1 MEMRLNLRK
10 LLCVFDVTFVGMKM
24 KAVVYT
30 QYGSPDVLE
39 LEDVEKPIPKDNEVL
54 VKVYASS
61 VNVEDLDYLTG
72 RSWAVRMIGQLKP
85 KYKILGFDVAGR
97 VEAVG
102 KDVKEFQCGDE
113 VMGDL
118 FNHGFGAFAE
128 YVCAPEKALVLKP
141 ASMTFEEAATIPS
154 RAVLALQGLQG
165 KRQLQSGQKVLI
177 NGAGGGVGPFAVQI
191 AKHFGAEVTAVDSK
205 KKLDMLRSIG
215 ADHVI
220 DYTKEDFTKI
230 GQQYDLILDI
240 AGHHSIFASKRALS
254 SKGIYS
260 LVGGSRF
267 TIFQALFLGP
277 LISLATS
284 KKIGII
290 AWKPNRK
297 EDLDFIKE
305 LIESGKL
312 VPVIDR
318 RYPLNEAA
326 EALRYFSEDQPNGK
340 VVITMNNNSKH

>member
-1 MEMRLNLRK
+1 
-10 LLCVFDVTFVGMKM
+10 MKM
-24 KAVVYT
+24 KAIVYEK
-30 QYGSPDVLE
+30 YGPPEVLKLKE
-39 LEDVEKPIPKDNEVL
+39 VEKPIPKDNEVL
-54 VKVYASS
+54 VKVYATS

-72 RSWAVRMIGQLKP
+72 KSWAVRMIGPLKP
-85 KYKILGFDVAGR
+85 KYRILGFDVAGR

-102 KDVKEFQCGDE
+102 KDVKEFQCGDK

-128 YVCAPEKALVLKP
+128 YVCAPEKAFVLKP
-141 ASMTFEEAATIPS
+141 ASMTFEEAATVPS
-154 RAVLALQGLQG
+154 RAILALQGLSG
-165 KRQLQSGQKVLI
+165 KRQLHSGQNVLI

-191 AKHFGAEVTAVDSK
+191 AKYFGAEVTAVDST
-205 KKLDMLRSIG
+205 KKLEMLRSIG

-220 DYTKEDFTKI
+220 DYNEEDFTKN

-240 AGHHSIFASKRALS
+240 AGHHSVFDYKRVLS

-267 TIFQALFLGP
+267 TIFQTLFLGP
-277 LISLATS
+277 LISMATS

-297 EDLDFIKE
+297 QDLDLIKE
-305 LIESGKL
+305 LIESGKV

-318 RYPLNEAA
+318 RYQLTEAA
-326 EALRYFSEDQPNGK
+326 EALQYFEEGQPQGK
-340 VVITMNNNSKH
+340 VVITVENNNKH

>member
-1 MEMRLNLRK
+1 
-10 LLCVFDVTFVGMKM
+10 MKM
-24 KAVVYT
+24 KAIVYEK
-30 QYGSPDVLE
+30 YGPPEVLKLKE
-39 LEDVEKPIPKDNEVL
+39 VEKPIPKDNEVL
-54 VKVYASS
+54 VKVYATS

-72 RSWAVRMIGQLKP
+72 KSWAVRMIGPLKP
-85 KYKILGFDVAGR
+85 KYRILGFDVAGR

-102 KDVKEFQCGDE
+102 KDVKEFQCGDK

-128 YVCAPEKALVLKP
+128 YVCAPEKAFVLKP
-141 ASMTFEEAATIPS
+141 ASMTFEEAATVPS
-154 RAVLALQGLQG
+154 RAILALQGLSG
-165 KRQLQSGQKVLI
+165 KRQLHSGQNVLI
-177 NGAGGGVGPFAVQI
+177 NGAGGGVGSFAIQI
-191 AKHFGAEVTAVDSK
+191 AKYFGAEVTAVDST
-205 KKLDMLRSIG
+205 KKLEMLRSIG

-220 DYTKEDFTKI
+220 DYNEEDFTKN

-240 AGHHSIFASKRALS
+240 AGHHSVFDYKRVLS

-267 TIFQALFLGP
+267 TIFQTLFLGP
-277 LISLATS
+277 LISMATS

-297 EDLDFIKE
+297 QDLDLIKE
-305 LIESGKL
+305 LIESGKV

-318 RYPLNEAA
+318 RYQLTEAA
-326 EALRYFSEDQPNGK
+326 EALQYFEEGQPQGK
-340 VVITMNNNSKH
+340 VVITVENNNKH

>member
-1 MEMRLNLRK
+1 
-10 LLCVFDVTFVGMKM
+10 MKM

-39 LEDVEKPIPKDNEVL
+39 LEDVDKPTPKNNEIL
-54 VKVYASS
+54 VKIYSSS

-72 RSWAVRMIGQLKP
+72 RSWAVRMIGPLKP
-85 KYKILGFDVAGR
+85 KYKTLGFDVAGR
-97 VEAVG
+97 VEAIG

-128 YVCAPEKALVLKP
+128 YVCAPENALVIKP
-141 ASMTFEEAATIPS
+141 ASRTFEEAATIPS
-154 RAVLALQGLQG
+154 RAILALQGIRG
-165 KRQLQSGQKVLI
+165 KRELQSGQKVLI

-191 AKHFGAEVTAVDSK
+191 AKHFGAEVTAVDDA

-220 DYTKEDFTKI
+220 DYTKEDFTKN

-277 LISLATS
+277 LITLATS
-284 KKIGII
+284 KTIGII
-290 AWKPNRK
+290 SWKPNRK
-297 EDLDFIKE
+297 EDLAFITK

-318 RYPLNEAA
+318 RYPLDEVAK
-326 EALRYFSEDQPNGK
+326 ALSYFEEGQPQGK
-340 VVITMNNNSKH
+340 VVITVDHNNKK

>member
-1 MEMRLNLRK
+1 
-10 LLCVFDVTFVGMKM
+10 MKM
-24 KAVVYT
+24 KAIVYEK
-30 QYGSPDVLE
+30 YGPPEVLKLKE
-39 LEDVEKPIPKDNEVL
+39 VEKPIPKDNEVL
-54 VKVYASS
+54 VKVYATS

-72 RSWAVRMIGQLKP
+72 KSWAVRMIGPLKP
-85 KYKILGFDVAGR
+85 KYRILGFDVAGR

-102 KDVKEFQCGDE
+102 KDVKEFQCGDK

-128 YVCAPEKALVLKP
+128 YVCAPEKAFVLKP
-141 ASMTFEEAATIPS
+141 ASMTFEEAATVPS
-154 RAVLALQGLQG
+154 RAILALQGLSG
-165 KRQLQSGQKVLI
+165 KRQLHSGQNVLI
-177 NGAGGGVGPFAVQI
+177 NGAGGGVGSFAVQI
-191 AKHFGAEVTAVDSK
+191 AKYFGAEVTAVDST
-205 KKLDMLRSIG
+205 KKLEMLRSIG

-220 DYTKEDFTKI
+220 DYNEEDFTKN

-240 AGHHSIFASKRALS
+240 AGHHSVFDYKRVLS

-267 TIFQALFLGP
+267 TIFQTLFLGP
-277 LISLATS
+277 LISMATS

-297 EDLDFIKE
+297 QDLDLIKE
-305 LIESGKL
+305 LIESGKV

-318 RYPLNEAA
+318 RYQLTEVA
-326 EALRYFSEDQPNGK
+326 EALQYFEEGQPQGK
-340 VVITMNNNSKH
+340 VVITVEYNNKH

>member
-1 MEMRLNLRK
+1 
-10 LLCVFDVTFVGMKM
+10 
-24 KAVVYT
+24 
-30 QYGSPDVLE
+30 
-39 LEDVEKPIPKDNEVL
+39 VEKPIPKDNEVL
-54 VKVYASS
+54 VKVYATS

-72 RSWAVRMIGQLKP
+72 KSWAVRMIGPLKP
-85 KYKILGFDVAGR
+85 KYRILGFDVAGR

-102 KDVKEFQCGDE
+102 KDVKEFQCGDK

-128 YVCAPEKALVLKP
+128 YVCAPEKAFVLKP
-141 ASMTFEEAATIPS
+141 ASMTFEEAATVPS
-154 RAVLALQGLQG
+154 RAILALQGLSG
-165 KRQLQSGQKVLI
+165 KRQLHSGQNVLI

-191 AKHFGAEVTAVDSK
+191 AKYFGAEVTAVDST
-205 KKLDMLRSIG
+205 KKLEMLRSIG

-220 DYTKEDFTKI
+220 DYNEEDFTKN

-240 AGHHSIFASKRALS
+240 AGHHSVFDYKRVLS
-254 SKGIYS
+254 SNGIYS

-267 TIFQALFLGP
+267 TIFQTLFLGP
-277 LISLATS
+277 LISMATS

-297 EDLDFIKE
+297 QDLDLIKE
-305 LIESGKL
+305 LIESGKV

-318 RYPLNEAA
+318 RYQLTEAA
-326 EALRYFSEDQPNGK
+326 EALQYFEEGQPQGK
-340 VVITMNNNSKH
+340 VVITVENNNKH

>member
-1 MEMRLNLRK
+1 
-10 LLCVFDVTFVGMKM
+10 MKM
-24 KAVVYT
+24 KAIVYEK
-30 QYGSPDVLE
+30 YGPPEVLKLKE
-39 LEDVEKPIPKDNEVL
+39 VEKPIPKDNEVL
-54 VKVYASS
+54 VKVYATS

-72 RSWAVRMIGQLKP
+72 KSWAVRMIGPLKP
-85 KYKILGFDVAGR
+85 KYRILGFDVAGR

-102 KDVKEFQCGDE
+102 KDVKEFQCGDK

-128 YVCAPEKALVLKP
+128 YVCAPEKAFVLKP
-141 ASMTFEEAATIPS
+141 ASMTFEEAATVPS
-154 RAVLALQGLQG
+154 RAILALQGLSG
-165 KRQLQSGQKVLI
+165 KRQLHSGQNVLI

-191 AKHFGAEVTAVDSK
+191 AKYFGAEVTAVDST
-205 KKLDMLRSIG
+205 KKLEMLRSIG

-220 DYTKEDFTKI
+220 DYNEEDFTKN

-240 AGHHSIFASKRALS
+240 AGHHSVFDYKRVLS
-254 SKGIYS
+254 SNGIYS

-267 TIFQALFLGP
+267 TIFQTLFLGP
-277 LISLATS
+277 LISMATS

-297 EDLDFIKE
+297 QDLDLIKE
-305 LIESGKL
+305 LIESGKV

-318 RYPLNEAA
+318 RYQLTEAA
-326 EALRYFSEDQPNGK
+326 EALQYFEEGQPQGK
-340 VVITMNNNSKH
+340 VVITVEYNNKH

>member
-1 MEMRLNLRK
+1 
-10 LLCVFDVTFVGMKM
+10 M
-24 KAVVYT
+24 KAIVYEK
-30 QYGSPDVLE
+30 YGPPQVLKLKE
-39 LEDVEKPIPKDNEVL
+39 VEKPIPKDNEVL
-54 VKVYASS
+54 VKVYATS

-72 RSWAVRMIGQLKP
+72 RSWAVRITGPLKP
-85 KYKILGFDVAGR
+85 RYKTLGFDVAGR

-102 KDVKEFQCGDE
+102 KNVKEFQCGD
-113 VMGDL
+113 VIMGDL

-128 YVCAPEKALVLKP
+128 FVCAPEIALVIKP

-154 RAVLALQGLQG
+154 RAILALQGLRG
-165 KRQLQSGQKVLI
+165 KIQLQSGQKVLI

-191 AKHFGAEVTAVDSK
+191 AKYFGAEVTAVDST
-205 KKLDMLRSIG
+205 KKLEMLRSIG

-220 DYTKEDFTKI
+220 DYNEEDFTKN
-230 GQQYDLILDI
+230 GQKYDLILDI
-240 AGHHSIFASKRALS
+240 AGHHSICDYKRALS

-267 TIFQALFLGP
+267 IIFQTLFLGP
-277 LISLATS
+277 LISMLTS

-297 EDLDFIKE
+297 QDLDLIKE

-312 VPVIDR
+312 VPVIDK
-318 RYPLNEAA
+318 RYQLTEAA
-326 EALRYFSEDQPNGK
+326 EALQYFEEGLPQGK
-340 VVITMNNNSKH
+340 VVITVENNNKH